1 MQVVL
6 VILYGLFVVHRKE
19 FENSVQ
25 HARKKRAGP
34 TGPEAYILLPKG
46 GFRAPDACKRLNGLQ
61 IADS

>member
-34 TGPEAYILLPKG
+34 KGPEAYILLPKG
-46 GFRAPDACKRLNGLQ
+46 GLSGSGCL
-61 IADS
+61 